1 MNQQNFSNHGK
12 LVPAFHFFVIPVLV
26 ANVIW
31 TIVSAFRIFAHPT
44 ASTIS
49 LSVLAYLALSIL
61 VSIALLLMALLARVF
76 ALGVQDRVIRL
87 EEKIR
92 YERLLPDDLKPRI
105 GEFTISQLV
114 ALRFACDA
122 ELPALARKVLDAKI
136 SERKAIKQ
144 MVQNWRPDYQR
155 V

>member
-1 MNQQNFSNHGK
+1 M
-12 LVPAFHFFVIPVLV
+12 
-26 ANVIW
+26 
-31 TIVSAFRIFAHPT
+31 
-44 ASTIS
+44 
-49 LSVLAYLALSIL
+49 LAYLALSIL
-61 VSIALLLMALLARVF
+61 VSIALLVTAFLARSF

-105 GEFTISQLV
+105 GEFTINQLV

-136 SERKAIKQ
+136 RERKAIKQ